1 MPGNLPFVVLG
12 VVGWVAGYGAG
23 WLLEWVGGPDLKL
36 PLAIAFAVVGVLLG
50 LLSMEGEQLWDILS
64 ATAGAGLA
72 AGAAWLAGLAG
83 WEPLGRDSVLQ
94 AAIYGAAVG
103 CILCKLLRWR
113 SDRARKKAIEA
124 AGGTVEGGFKATRAS
139 YLVYF
144 LVCLP
149 AYGLIIFCFY
159 VRLVES

>member
-1 MPGNLPFVVLG
+1 MAGNLPFVSLG
-12 VVGWVAGYGAG
+12 IVGWVVGYGAG

-50 LLSMEGEQLWDILS
+50 LLSMEWEHLRDILS
-64 ATAGAGLA
+64 AA
-72 AGAAWLAGLAG
+72 AGAALGAGATWLAGLAG
-83 WEPLGRDSVLQ
+83 WEPFGTDSVLQ
-94 AAIYGAAVG
+94 AAVIGAAAG

-113 SDRARKKAIEA
+113 SDRARKKAIKA
-124 AGGTVEGGFKATRAS
+124 AGGTVDEGFKPTKAS

-149 AYGLIIFCFY
+149 AYGLAIYCFY
-159 VRLVES
+159 VRLVEP